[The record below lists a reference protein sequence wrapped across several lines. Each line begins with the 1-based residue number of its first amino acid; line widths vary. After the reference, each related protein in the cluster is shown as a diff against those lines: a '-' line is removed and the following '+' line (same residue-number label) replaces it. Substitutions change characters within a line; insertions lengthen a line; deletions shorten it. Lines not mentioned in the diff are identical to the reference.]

1 MTAYAVVMKQVQ
13 KTEQILNQLR
23 ASFGPD
29 AELTSLAVYETRAL
43 NSLPLRKSGGIFKGA
58 RNSLRLLQQMADWV
72 NGESVPLHLS
82 HDTSGLPYG
91 RAFHG
96 AMVDNELRLLFA
108 VDSMSHPE
116 VVSKLESGVLDQVSV
131 GFNMKSLGCSKCGFN
146 FIGASAENFY
156 NLTCDEGHTI
166 GQDDVHVWVDDLE
179 YFFELSLVGM
189 GAAEGATIVGRSDAR
204 LANNPSA
211 QQRLAASAD
220 AGLFG
225 VRLSPNIE
233 EASTMTP
240 DQLARF
246 EANITAAATATANL
260 GAVTTDRDA
269 AVAELTAANA
279 RVAELEAAAL
289 AAAPAAEVTTQLIAA
304 QADAAAA
311 VEALRAEATVV
322 MTALGEEA
330 PAEMPA
336 DVPTLVAMI
345 AEKRAAFAAVIPVG
359 GASNQE
365 PLNPTPARSVGAFR
379 TQR

>member
-1 MTAYAVVMKQVQ
+1 MKQVQ

-29 AELTSLAVYETRAL
+29 ADVTSLAVYEARAL

-96 AMVDNELRLLFA
+96 ALVDNELRLLFA
-108 VDSMSHPE
+108 VDSMGHPE
-116 VVSKLESGVLDQVSV
+116 VISKLESGVLDQVSV

-166 GQDDVHVWVDDLE
+166 GQEGVHVWVDDLE

-220 AGLFG
+220 AGPFG
-225 VRLSPNIE
+225 VRLSPHIE
-233 EASTMTP
+233 EAPTMTP

-246 EANITAAATATANL
+246 EANITAAATATAQL
-260 GAVTTDRDA
+260 TAVTAERDIA
-269 AVAELTAANA
+269 AEALVAANA
-279 RVAELEAAAL
+279 RVAELEAASEQ
-289 AAAPAAEVTTQLIAA
+289 APTDVAELVAA
-304 QADAAAA
+304 QADAALA
-311 VEALRAEATVV
+311 VETMRGELTACL
-322 MTALGEEA
+322 TALGETI
-330 PAEMPA
+330 PAELPN
-336 DVPTLVAMI
+336 DVTVLVAQV
-345 AEKRAAFAAVIPVG
+345 AEKRAAFAAIIPVG
-359 GASNQE
+359 GAANQE
-365 PLNPTPARSVGAFR
+365 PLSPNPTRSVGAFR

>member
-1 MTAYAVVMKQVQ
+1 MKQVQ

-96 AMVDNELRLLFA
+96 ALVDNELRLLFA
-108 VDSMSHPE
+108 IDAGSHAD
-116 VVSKLESGVLDQVSV
+116 VVAKLESGVLDQVSV

-166 GQDDVHVWVDDLE
+166 GQDGVHVWVDDLE

-220 AGLFG
+220 AGPFG
-225 VRLSPNIE
+225 VRLSPHIE
-233 EASTMTP
+233 EVSTMTP

-246 EANITAAATATANL
+246 EANITAAATATAQL
-260 GAVTTDRDA
+260 TAVTTERDA
-269 AVAELTAANA
+269 AAARIVELDAA
-279 RVAELEAAAL
+279 LAAAL
-289 AAAPAAEVTTQLIAA
+289 AAAPEADVAAELAAA
-304 QADAAAA
+304 QADVATA
-311 VEALRAEATVV
+311 VAVLQAEATAVL
-322 MTALGEEA
+322 TALGEEA
-330 PAEMPA
+330 PAELSA
-336 DVPTLVAMI
+336 DVPALTALI

>member
-23 ASFGPD
+23 ASFGQD
-29 AELTSLAVYETRAL
+29 ADVTSLAVYETRAL

-96 AMVDNELRLLFA
+96 ALVDNELRLLFT
-108 VDSMSHPE
+108 VDSLSHPE

-146 FIGASAENFY
+146 FIGANAENFY

-166 GQDDVHVWVDDLE
+166 GQDGVHVWVDDLE

-233 EASTMTP
+233 EAPTMTP
-240 DQLARF
+240 EQLARF
-246 EANITAAATATANL
+246 EANITAAATATA
-260 GAVTTDRDA
+260 
-269 AVAELTAANA
+269 ELTAMTAANTTVAAELAVATA
-279 RVAELEAAAL
+279 RVAELEAAA
-289 AAAPAAEVTTQLIAA
+289 AAPAPEAAQLAAA
-304 QADAAAA
+304 QADAALA
-311 VEALRAEATVV
+311 VETMRGELTACF
-322 MTALGEEA
+322 TALGETV
-330 PAEMPA
+330 PAELPN
-336 DVPTLVAMI
+336 DVTTLVAQV
-345 AEKRAAFAAVIPVG
+345 AEKRAAFAAIIPVG

-365 PLNPTPARSVGAFR
+365 PLNSTPARSVGAFR

>member
-1 MTAYAVVMKQVQ
+1 MKQVQ

-29 AELTSLAVYETRAL
+29 ADVTSLAVYETRAL

-96 AMVDNELRLLFA
+96 ALVDNELRLLFA
-108 VDSMSHPE
+108 IDAGSHAD

-156 NLTCDEGHTI
+156 NLTCDDGHTI
-166 GQDDVHVWVDDLE
+166 GQDGVHVWVDDLE

-220 AGLFG
+220 AGPFG
-225 VRLSPNIE
+225 VRLSPHIE
-233 EASTMTP
+233 EVSTMTP
-240 DQLARF
+240 EQLARF

-260 GAVTTDRDA
+260 GAVTADRDA
-269 AVAELTAANA
+269 ANVQLAAA
-279 RVAELEAAAL
+279 QAQIVQLEAAA
-289 AAAPAAEVTTQLIAA
+289 AAPAPEAAQLAAA
-304 QADAAAA
+304 QADAALA
-311 VEALRAEATVV
+311 VETMRGELTVCL
-322 MTALGEEA
+322 TALGETV
-330 PAEMPA
+330 PAELPS
-336 DVPTLVAMI
+336 DLSVLVAQVT
-345 AEKRAAFAAVIPVG
+345 EKRAAFAAIIPVG
-359 GASNQE
+359 GASNAGTE
-365 PLNPTPARSVGAFR
+365 TLNPTPARSVGAFR